1 MDVNVAISPLDE
13 RVQNP
18 TGRLGIRGYQLR
30 NKRHFPI
37 VFRFQI
43 AHISTTAFSMLYT
56 YERSIITLH
65 ASEQTGVCL
74 SVSGIGISLQRG
86 EMNR

>member
-1 MDVNVAISPLDE
+1 
-13 RVQNP
+13 
-18 TGRLGIRGYQLR
+18 
-30 NKRHFPI
+30 
-37 VFRFQI
+37 
-43 AHISTTAFSMLYT
+43 MLYT